1 MIAKTDNIAKKQ
13 HVLKK
18 LDLYQK
24 TERNTTI
31 ARARSAKQYNT
42 FLQEKDLYP
51 NIKWIPSRSADPR
64 EAHRLFYGKVLPAD
78 HPFWQENFPG
88 NLWNCKCD
96 WTHTDEPVTSFPQA
110 NVKPHTGLEG
120 NPALTGE
127 IFSEK
132 TTWFKRAGKEGIWQA
147 EKEIRNHY
155 IDVAKKS
162 NLRNKI
168 VEQTII
174 KDNQEKVI
182 KIRFVGRSLYHFA
195 NNSFEDFTYKSLLI
209 TKLDELVKASTY
221 VYSKPYDKNKD
232 QPNPMVIMYH
242 YFKIILLGKERILN
256 IRELKTGEYYFHALS
271 KREKSN

>member
-1 MIAKTDNIAKKQ
+1 MIAKTDNLAKKQ
-13 HVLKK
+13 HIVKK

-110 NVKPHTGLEG
+110 NVKPHSGLEG

-132 TTWFKRAGKEGIWQA
+132 TTWFKKAGKEGIWQA
-147 EKEIRNHY
+147 EKEIRSHY
-155 IDVAKKS
+155 TKIAKQRLK
-162 NLRNKI
+162 NKT
-168 VEQTII
+168 VKQTILENGAEKSI
-174 KDNQEKVI
+174 KIGFNNEGIKHIAGDFFDDYTFKNLLLPCLDEVMEQGIYSHIKPDKHNNPMIARYHYWEIKFSEKVWLLNVREHI
-182 KIRFVGRSLYHFA
+182 DGTYWLYA
-195 NNSFEDFTYKSLLI
+195 IS
-209 TKLDELVKASTY
+209 
-221 VYSKPYDKNKD
+221 
-232 QPNPMVIMYH
+232 
-242 YFKIILLGKERILN
+242 
-256 IRELKTGEYYFHALS
+256 
-271 KREKSN
+271 EK

>member
-1 MIAKTDNIAKKQ
+1 MIAKTDNFAKKQ
-13 HVLKK
+13 HIVKK

-110 NVKPHTGLEG
+110 NVKPHSGLEG

-132 TTWFKRAGKEGIWQA
+132 TTWFKKAGKEGIWQA
-147 EKEIRNHY
+147 EKEIRKYYTHK
-155 IDVAKKS
+155 AKKELKDKS
-162 NLRNKI
+162 VN
-168 VEQTII
+168 QTILE
-174 KDNQEKVI
+174 NEKEKAI
-182 KIRFVGRSLYHFA
+182 KIGFKSSGIYHFEH
-195 NNSFEDFTYKSLLI
+195 NGFLDLTYKSLL
-209 TKLDELVKASTY
+209 TPKLDELIEASTY
-221 VYSKPYDKNKD
+221 AYSSPSDESNHKF
-232 QPNPMVIMYH
+232 NPMVKMYH
-242 YFKIILLGKERILN
+242 YFTIKLLEKEMILN
-256 IRELKTGEYYFHALS
+256 IRELKTGEFYFYALS

>member
-1 MIAKTDNIAKKQ
+1 MIAKTDNFAKKQ
-13 HVLKK
+13 HIVKK

-110 NVKPHTGLEG
+110 NVKPHSGLEG
-120 NPALTGE
+120 NPAITGE

-132 TTWFKRAGKEGIWQA
+132 TTWFKKAGKEGIEQA
-147 EKEIRNHY
+147 EKEIKKNCTKK
-155 IDVAKKS
+155 AKTELKNKLIHQS
-162 NLRNKI
+162 IIMNGEQKEIQIGFSARGIRHLEHDGFPNL
-168 VEQTII
+168 
-174 KDNQEKVI
+174 
-182 KIRFVGRSLYHFA
+182 
-195 NNSFEDFTYKSLLI
+195 TYKSLLMPI
-209 TKLDELVKASTY
+209 LDEVVKVAVY
-221 VYSKPYDKNKD
+221 VGTDINGD
-232 QPNPMVIMYH
+232 IENNPMVNLYH
-242 YFKIILLGKERILN
+242 YFKVILLGEKWYLN
-256 IRELKTGEYYFHALS
+256 VRELKDGKFLLYSLTQRKEG
-271 KREKSN
+271 K

>member
-1 MIAKTDNIAKKQ
+1 MIAKTDNLAKKQ

-78 HPFWQENFPG
+78 HPFWKENFPG

-110 NVKPHTGLEG
+110 NVKPHSGLEG

-132 TTWFKRAGKEGIWQA
+132 TTWFKKAGKEGIWQA

-182 KIRFVGRSLYHFA
+182 KIRFVGRSIYHFA

-232 QPNPMVIMYH
+232 QPTPW
-242 YFKIILLGKERILN
+242 
-256 IRELKTGEYYFHALS
+256 
-271 KREKSN
+271 